1 MATYS
6 PKLRHELGTGLYLSG
21 MSTPG
26 SSIKVDREWPE
37 SGLSIGFQRTIRV
50 SDNDSTND
58 LPPSLGSF
66 PLFRTCDY
74 KETLPSQ
81 MEAKGG
87 YFLPMHRKFSLAC
100 APTLYS

>member
-6 PKLRHELGTGLYLSG
+6 PKLRHDLRTCGN
-21 MSTPG
+21 
-26 SSIKVDREWPE
+26 SIQVDREWPT
-37 SGLSIGFQRTIRV
+37 SGLTISFQRTIRV

-66 PLFRTCDY
+66 PLYRTSDHR
-74 KETLPSQ
+74 ETLPSP

-87 YFLPMHRKFSLAC
+87 YFLPMHRKCFPQLC
-100 APTLYS
+100 ADHILTHS